1 MTTHGTRSPTAIHFN
16 IDGRQGILEARH
28 VAEDLYIPYEPMDP
42 TDFREWSP
50 EKVHKKKLQRADT
63 IPLTVSED
71 KLSTES
77 VPPAPTIPMPEAT
90 YTAPPTTH
98 VVPPDA
104 PSTSEASIT
113 ISAIEFPGPAYCY
126 PSSDSTASGTSA
138 TTFKPDILGPL
149 EPIAPVEETIP
160 TEETT
165 RAMSQSSPLRRPP
178 RDIIFS

>member
-1 MTTHGTRSPTAIHFN
+1 
-16 IDGRQGILEARH
+16 
-28 VAEDLYIPYEPMDP
+28 
-42 TDFREWSP
+42 
-50 EKVHKKKLQRADT
+50 
-63 IPLTVSED
+63 
-71 KLSTES
+71 
-77 VPPAPTIPMPEAT
+77 MPEAT

-113 ISAIEFPGPAYCY
+113 ISAIEFRAIVHIFQTLTTTHTALFQHMAAMRAQQDQHTAILRQIQQHLGLLLPPQPG
-126 PSSDSTASGTSA
+126 
-138 TTFKPDILGPL
+138 ILGPL

-178 RDIIFS
+178 QRHHLLMILPLLDHHFILYLLIILV